1 MEETEAAGGSTER
14 PASSGRGIVDK
25 ALVKE
30 ALGELLQEI
39 PAFREFSARR
49 GSTEGQR
56 QVKQGLASTSANAAT
71 AVDTTRTTTATVTQ
85 VGCHGR
91 AMGVARR
98 YSPC

>member
-1 MEETEAAGGSTER
+1 MEETGRNSAAGGSTER
-14 PASSGRGIVDK
+14 PASSARGIVDK

-49 GSTEGQR
+49 GSTGQR
-56 QVKQGLASTSANAAT
+56 QVQQGLASTSANAAT

-85 VGCHGR
+85 AGGGKSV
-91 AMGVARR
+91 AMAG
-98 YSPC
+98 PWE